1 MGIKNFGTITKRTPA
16 AVSKITYDDLRGQT
30 VAIDASI
37 FCYRFSHNPQSKK
50 PNSHIDGFYQ
60 LFLRLL
66 KFKIRPILVFDG
78 KTPMEKHVTLEK
90 RAKDKQ
96 RNRDKIEKLQQELMD
111 IAGTTTPIPINL
123 QDQDRLL
130 KQFVGF
136 PQEAAIKNKI
146 EEINRA
152 NKNVIQFQPGLYDD
166 IRLLCDLMN
175 IPILRASGEA
185 DALCAKLYE
194 TGQVQSIMSEDS
206 DILLYKGG
214 QLIRKFG
221 WKNEVELVNLDKMLE
236 SLGITHDQFID
247 LAILCGTDY
256 TASTIGGLGP
266 INALEYITQGRS
278 IEQILEII
286 QTSDKY
292 TIPLPDS
299 FTYQQARNLIKNAR
313 QLESSAQVPSFD
325 LMQFKCDAL
334 EKLLV
339 EKCRYRPVT
348 IQRHC
353 ALIKE
358 LYGHPINQ
366 VTSPPVGQM
375 KKIKIA
381 LKIKAH

>member
-1 MGIKNFGTITKRTPA
+1 MGIKNFGTITKRTPNA
-16 AVSKITYDDLRGQT
+16 LSKITYDDLRGQT

-37 FCYRFSHNPQSKK
+37 FCYRFSHNPQSKR

-66 KFKIRPILVFDG
+66 KFKIRPILIFDG
-78 KTPMEKHVTLEK
+78 KTPSEKHVTLEK

-96 RNRDKIEKLQQELMD
+96 KNLDKIEKLQQELMGM
-111 IAGTTTPIPINL
+111 AGAKTPIPLTL
-123 QDQDRLL
+123 QDQDHIL
-130 KQFVGF
+130 KQFVGS
-136 PQEAAIKNKI
+136 PQETAIKNKI
-146 EEINRA
+146 DEINKA
-152 NKNVIQFQPGLYDD
+152 NKNVIQFQPSLYDD

-175 IPILRASGEA
+175 IPILRANGEA

-214 QLIRKFG
+214 RLVRKFG
-221 WKNEVELVNLDKMLE
+221 WKNEVELVDLDKMLG

-266 INALEYITQGRS
+266 INALECITQGRS
-278 IEQILEII
+278 IEQILEMV
-286 QTSDKY
+286 QKSDKY
-292 TIPLPDS
+292 NVPSPDS

-313 QLESSAQVPSFD
+313 QFETSVQVAPFD
-325 LMQFKCDAL
+325 LTQFKCDAL

-348 IQRHC
+348 IQKHC
-353 ALIKE
+353 AIIRE
-358 LYGHPINQ
+358 IYER
-366 VTSPPVGQM
+366 PVVSQTIIPQE